1 MRFRNKVEG
10 SGSEC
15 VGDNNCVVSE
25 ISASSKIRI
34 VSSSYNFLFIPHT
47 LHATSNSSFTN
58 VQKAQDQPDPPFITL
73 WLKQQAQASASP
85 SLLMNVHVPHDHG
98 ASSSVRSITA
108 DGKMGGGAGDGVAD
122 GVALVAGGGGKRLTI
137 SCAGVA
143 GASRNHPWPNW

>member
-1 MRFRNKVEG
+1 MI
-10 SGSEC
+10 
-15 VGDNNCVVSE
+15 NCVVSE

-85 SLLMNVHVPHDHG
+85 SLLMNVHVLHDHG

-137 SCAGVA
+137 SCVGVA
-143 GASRNHPWPNW
+143 GASRNNPWPNWYDDLFGV